1 MPGEK
6 YISDVFDI
14 DKTIQKYGKKI
25 MLIAGVGSG
34 KSTWVKE
41 VLTKKGHV
49 LFITSRR
56 AKVDEDIEN
65 STFSVFLKHS
75 FDQQTLITNAKL
87 AIILQNGHIDKE
99 MTVDDFLQRFQYV
112 VVDEVHSI
120 ASDSSFARSS
130 FDVFSFINY
139 AAESGVPVILMTGTP
154 EGVESYYKKEGWH
167 IIDYRQECKYV
178 HPEKLSYTAKRLLA
192 RTIMKEWA
200 AGKKVIYFVNH
211 TDTIFEVMKDIKK
224 VSAAS
229 LPKIAV
235 LLAEQRRTDMDE
247 KLEKEFGEYDRNMSQ
262 KTYESIVK
270 KQRLPED
277 CQMLISTSRLKEGID
292 IKNEN
297 VSLICDNHILSNLIQ
312 YFGRVRTGGE
322 CVYIVEDSRDHPL
335 NENEL
340 LYEYAIKKEIQA
352 GNQYIEE
359 YLKGDVIEEIL
370 RWELAQ
376 HVEKNPYIYYNYIS
390 GKFEVFH
397 IKRHEEKRLKEI
409 TNWKKEIKKY
419 CEKYGIKVVGFQSDF
434 ERKKTYK
441 DLLENCWTIS
451 EFNSSQWEILRDG
464 IRGAFHIKGKQ
475 ISKINEG
482 LERAGINVRFISKK
496 GTSGKLR
503 NQTYY
508 KKVTAEEFNK
518 LKK

>member
-1 MPGEK
+1 MREEK
-6 YISDVFDI
+6 YISEVFDI
-14 DKTIQKYGKKI
+14 DKSIQKYGKKI

-56 AKVDEDIEN
+56 AKVDEDIES
-65 STFSVFLKHS
+65 STFSGFIKQR
-75 FDQQTLITNAKL
+75 FEQQSLITNAKL
-87 AIILQNGHIDKE
+87 STILQNGHIDKE

-120 ASDSSFARSS
+120 AADSSFARSS
-130 FDVFSFINY
+130 FDVFTFINY
-139 AAESGVPVILMTGTP
+139 AAERGVPVILMTGTP
-154 EGVESYYKKEGWH
+154 EGVEFYYKKKGWH

-178 HPEKLSYTAKRLLA
+178 HPEKLNYIAKRGLIA
-192 RTIMKEWA
+192 TIKKEWA
-200 AGKKVIYFVNH
+200 AGRKVIYFINH
-211 TDTIFEVMKDIKK
+211 TDTIFEVMENIKK
-224 VSAAS
+224 VSADS

-235 LLAEQRRTDMDE
+235 LLTEQRRKDMDE
-247 KLEKEFGEYDRNMSQ
+247 KLEKKFGEYDRSMSQ

-270 KQRLPED
+270 EQQLPEN

-312 YFGRVRTGGE
+312 YFGRVRTGGG
-322 CVYIVEDSRDHPL
+322 CVHIIEDSRDHPL

-340 LYEYAIKKEIQA
+340 LYQYAIKKEIQA

-359 YLKGDVIEEIL
+359 YLKDDILEGVL
-370 RWELAQ
+370 RWKLVQ

-409 TNWKKEIKKY
+409 TDWKKEIKKY
-419 CEKYGIKVVGFQSDF
+419 CEEYGIKVVGFQADSD
-434 ERKKTYK
+434 RKK
-441 DLLENCWTIS
+441 NI
-451 EFNSSQWEILRDG
+451 
-464 IRGAFHIKGKQ
+464 
-475 ISKINEG
+475 
-482 LERAGINVRFISKK
+482 
-496 GTSGKLR
+496 
-503 NQTYY
+503 
-508 KKVTAEEFNK
+508 
-518 LKK
+518 